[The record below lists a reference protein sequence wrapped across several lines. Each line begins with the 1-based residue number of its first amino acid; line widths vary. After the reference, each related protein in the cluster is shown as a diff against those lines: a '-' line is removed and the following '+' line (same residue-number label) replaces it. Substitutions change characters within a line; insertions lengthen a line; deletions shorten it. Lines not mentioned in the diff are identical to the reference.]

1 MFLKIQLKN
10 RFLIYYLIGDTMNR
24 ILLVEDDR
32 EIRDMI
38 CRFFQMK
45 KDNIIVDTAENGEEG
60 LDKAFENQY
69 DLLLLDV
76 MMPCLDGFE
85 VCREVRRYSD
95 IPIMFITART
105 TQEDMLTGYALG
117 CDDYIIKPF
126 PLPVLYEK
134 VKALIKRSKGL
145 VRSDLLTA
153 GEITLNP
160 NNGVVMC
167 CGDEIVLKAKEY
179 GILRVLLENKG
190 YIVSRETL
198 LNKVWGYDALVDD
211 RVLDTHIK
219 NLRKALGDCKE
230 QLQTIR
236 RRGYKIEVEL

>member
-1 MFLKIQLKN
+1 
-10 RFLIYYLIGDTMNR
+10 MNR

-45 KDNIIVDTAENGEEG
+45 KDNIIVDTAKDGEEG
-60 LDKAFENQY
+60 LEKIFENQY

-134 VKALIKRSKGL
+134 IKALIKRSKGL
-145 VRSDLLTA
+145 VRSDLLSA
-153 GEITLNP
+153 GKITLNP
-160 NNGVVMC
+160 NNGVVK
-167 CGDEIVLKAKEY
+167 CGSQEILLKAKEY

-190 YIVSRETL
+190 NIVTRETL

-219 NLRKALGDCKE
+219 NLRKALGNCKE
-230 QLQTIR
+230 QLKTVR

>member
-1 MFLKIQLKN
+1 
-10 RFLIYYLIGDTMNR
+10 MNR

-45 KDNIIVDTAENGEEG
+45 KDNIIVDTAKDGEEG
-60 LDKAFENQY
+60 LEKIFENQY

-134 VKALIKRSKGL
+134 IKALIKRSKGL
-145 VRSDLLTA
+145 VRSDLLSA
-153 GEITLNP
+153 GKITLNP
-160 NNGVVMC
+160 NNGVVK
-167 CGDEIVLKAKEY
+167 CGSQEISLKAKEY

-190 YIVSRETL
+190 NIVTRETL

-219 NLRKALGDCKE
+219 NLRKALGICKE
-230 QLQTIR
+230 QLKTVR

>member
-1 MFLKIQLKN
+1 
-10 RFLIYYLIGDTMNR
+10 
-24 ILLVEDDR
+24 
-32 EIRDMI
+32 
-38 CRFFQMK
+38 MK
-45 KDNIIVDTAENGEEG
+45 KDNIIVDTAKDGEEG
-60 LDKAFENQY
+60 LEKIFENQY

-134 VKALIKRSKGL
+134 IKALIKRSKGL
-145 VRSDLLTA
+145 VRSDLLSA
-153 GEITLNP
+153 GKITLNP
-160 NNGVVMC
+160 NNGVVK
-167 CGDEIVLKAKEY
+167 CGSQEISLKAKEY

-190 YIVSRETL
+190 NIVTRETL

-219 NLRKALGDCKE
+219 NLRKALGNCKE
-230 QLQTIR
+230 QLKTVR

>member
-1 MFLKIQLKN
+1 
-10 RFLIYYLIGDTMNR
+10 MNR
-24 ILLVEDDR
+24 ILLVEDDI

-38 CRFFQMK
+38 SRFFKMK
-45 KDNIIVDTAENGEEG
+45 KDNIIVDTAKNGEEG
-60 LDKAFENQY
+60 LYKAFANQY

-95 IPIMFITART
+95 VPIMFITART

-145 VRSDLLTA
+145 VRSDLLSA
-153 GEITLNP
+153 GSITLNP

-167 CGDEIVLKAKEY
+167 GDDEVTLKAKEY

-190 YIVSRETL
+190 CIVSRETL

-219 NLRKALGDCKE
+219 NLRKALGNCKE
-230 QLQTIR
+230 QLKTTR
-236 RRGYKIEVEL
+236 KMGYKIEVK

>member
-1 MFLKIQLKN
+1 
-10 RFLIYYLIGDTMNR
+10 MNR

-45 KDNIIVDTAENGEEG
+45 KDNIIVDTAKDGEEG
-60 LDKAFENQY
+60 LEKIFENQY

-134 VKALIKRSKGL
+134 IKALIKRSKGL
-145 VRSDLLTA
+145 VRSDLLSA

-160 NNGVVMC
+160 NNGVVK
-167 CGDEIVLKAKEY
+167 CGSQEISLKAKEY

-190 YIVSRETL
+190 NIVTRETL

-219 NLRKALGDCKE
+219 NLRKALGICKE
-230 QLQTIR
+230 QLKTVR

>member
-1 MFLKIQLKN
+1 
-10 RFLIYYLIGDTMNR
+10 MNR

-45 KDNIIVDTAENGEEG
+45 KDNIIVDTAKNGEEG
-60 LDKAFENQY
+60 LDKTFESQY

-76 MMPCLDGFE
+76 MMPFLDGFE

-145 VRSDLLTA
+145 VRSNLLSA
-153 GEITLNP
+153 GAITLNP
-160 NNGVVMC
+160 NNGVVKC
-167 CGDEIVLKAKEY
+167 SGEEIELKAKEY

-190 YIVSRETL
+190 HIVPRETL

-219 NLRKALGDCKE
+219 NLRKALGNCKE
-230 QLQTIR
+230 QLKTIR

>member
-1 MFLKIQLKN
+1 
-10 RFLIYYLIGDTMNR
+10 MNR

-45 KDNIIVDTAENGEEG
+45 KDNIIVDTAKDGEEG
-60 LDKAFENQY
+60 LEKIFENQY

-105 TQEDMLTGYALG
+105 TQEDMLTGYALV

-134 VKALIKRSKGL
+134 IKALIKRSKGL
-145 VRSDLLTA
+145 VRSDLLSA
-153 GEITLNP
+153 GKITLNP
-160 NNGVVMC
+160 NNGVVK
-167 CGDEIVLKAKEY
+167 CGSQEISLKAKEY

-190 YIVSRETL
+190 NIVTRETL

-219 NLRKALGDCKE
+219 NLRKALGNCKD
-230 QLQTIR
+230 QLKTVR

>member
-1 MFLKIQLKN
+1 
-10 RFLIYYLIGDTMNR
+10 MNR
-24 ILLVEDDR
+24 ILLIEDDR

-60 LDKAFENQY
+60 ICKAFENQY

-76 MMPCLDGFE
+76 MMPRLDGFE

-105 TQEDMLTGYALG
+105 TQEDMLTGYSLG

-145 VRSDLLTA
+145 VRSDLLSA
-153 GEITLNP
+153 GNITLNP
-160 NNGVVMC
+160 NNGIVMC
-167 CGDEIVLKAKEY
+167 GDTEIVLKAKEY

-190 YIVSRETL
+190 HIVTREAM
-198 LNKVWGYDALVDD
+198 LNKVWGYNALVDD

-219 NLRKALGDCKE
+219 NLRKALGDSKD
-230 QLQTIR
+230 LLKTVR
-236 RRGYKIEVEL
+236 RRGYKIEVE

>member
-1 MFLKIQLKN
+1 
-10 RFLIYYLIGDTMNR
+10 MNR

-45 KDNIIVDTAENGEEG
+45 KDNVTVDTAKNGEEG
-60 LDKAFENQY
+60 LEKTFENQY

-105 TQEDMLTGYALG
+105 AQEDMLTGYALG

-145 VRSDLLTA
+145 VRSDLLSA
-153 GEITLNP
+153 GKITLNP
-160 NNGVVMC
+160 NNGVVK
-167 CGDEIVLKAKEY
+167 CGNQEISLKAKEY

-190 YIVSRETL
+190 HIVTRETL

-219 NLRKALGDCKE
+219 NLRKALDSCKE
-230 QLQTIR
+230 QLKTVR

>member
-1 MFLKIQLKN
+1 
-10 RFLIYYLIGDTMNR
+10 MNR

-45 KDNIIVDTAENGEEG
+45 KDNIIVDTAKDGEDG
-60 LDKAFENQY
+60 LEKIFENQY

-134 VKALIKRSKGL
+134 IKALIKRSKGL
-145 VRSDLLTA
+145 VRSDLLSA
-153 GEITLNP
+153 GKITLNP
-160 NNGVVMC
+160 NNGVVK
-167 CGDEIVLKAKEY
+167 CGSQEISLKAKEY

-190 YIVSRETL
+190 NIVTRETL

-219 NLRKALGDCKE
+219 NLRKALGNCKE
-230 QLQTIR
+230 QLKTVR

>member
-1 MFLKIQLKN
+1 
-10 RFLIYYLIGDTMNR
+10 MNR

-45 KDNIIVDTAENGEEG
+45 KDNIIVDTAKDGEEG
-60 LDKAFENQY
+60 LEKIFENQY

-134 VKALIKRSKGL
+134 IKALIKRSKGL
-145 VRSDLLTA
+145 VRSDLLSA

-160 NNGVVMC
+160 NNGVVK
-167 CGDEIVLKAKEY
+167 CGSQEISLKAKEY

-190 YIVSRETL
+190 NIVTRETL

-219 NLRKALGDCKE
+219 NLRKALGNCKE
-230 QLQTIR
+230 QLKTVR

>member
-1 MFLKIQLKN
+1 MFISGYN
-10 RFLIYYLIGDTMNR
+10 
-24 ILLVEDDR
+24 
-32 EIRDMI
+32 
-38 CRFFQMK
+38 C
-45 KDNIIVDTAENGEEG
+45 NIIFDAAKDGEEG
-60 LDKAFENQY
+60 LEKIFENQY

-134 VKALIKRSKGL
+134 IKALIKRSKGL
-145 VRSDLLTA
+145 VRSDLLSA

-160 NNGVVMC
+160 NNGVVK
-167 CGDEIVLKAKEY
+167 CGSQEISLKAKEY

-190 YIVSRETL
+190 NIVTRETL

-219 NLRKALGDCKE
+219 NLRKALGNCKE
-230 QLQTIR
+230 QLKTVR

>member
-1 MFLKIQLKN
+1 
-10 RFLIYYLIGDTMNR
+10 MNR
-24 ILLVEDDR
+24 ILLVEDDI

-38 CRFFQMK
+38 SRFFQMK
-45 KDNIIVDTAENGEEG
+45 KDNITVDTAKNGEEG
-60 LDKAFENQY
+60 LDKAFESQY

-95 IPIMFITART
+95 VPIMFITART

-126 PLPVLYEK
+126 PLPILYEK

-145 VRSDLLTA
+145 VRSDLLSA
-153 GEITLNP
+153 GNITLNP

-167 CGDEIVLKAKEY
+167 GNTEVTLKAKEY
-179 GILRVLLENKG
+179 GILRVLMENKG

-230 QLQTIR
+230 QLKTVR
-236 RRGYKIEVEL
+236 KRGYKIELQ

>member
-1 MFLKIQLKN
+1 
-10 RFLIYYLIGDTMNR
+10 MNR

-45 KDNIIVDTAENGEEG
+45 KDNIIVDTAKDGEEG
-60 LDKAFENQY
+60 LEKIFENQF

-134 VKALIKRSKGL
+134 IKALIKRSKGL
-145 VRSDLLTA
+145 VRSDLLSA
-153 GEITLNP
+153 GKITLNP
-160 NNGVVMC
+160 NNGVVK
-167 CGDEIVLKAKEY
+167 CGSQEISLKAKEY

-190 YIVSRETL
+190 NIVTRETL

-219 NLRKALGDCKE
+219 NLRKALGNCKE
-230 QLQTIR
+230 QLKTVR

>member
-1 MFLKIQLKN
+1 
-10 RFLIYYLIGDTMNR
+10 MNR

-45 KDNIIVDTAENGEEG
+45 KDNIIVDTAKDGEEG
-60 LDKAFENQY
+60 LEKIFENQY

-76 MMPCLDGFE
+76 VMPCLDGFE

-134 VKALIKRSKGL
+134 IKALIKRSKGL
-145 VRSDLLTA
+145 VRSDLLSA
-153 GEITLNP
+153 GKITLNP
-160 NNGVVMC
+160 NNGVVK
-167 CGDEIVLKAKEY
+167 CGSQEISLKAKEY

-190 YIVSRETL
+190 NIVTRETL

-219 NLRKALGDCKE
+219 NLRKALGNCKE
-230 QLQTIR
+230 QLKTVR

>member
-1 MFLKIQLKN
+1 
-10 RFLIYYLIGDTMNR
+10 MNR

-45 KDNIIVDTAENGEEG
+45 KDNIIVDTAKNGEEG
-60 LDKAFENQY
+60 LDKTFESQY

-76 MMPCLDGFE
+76 MMPFLDGFE

-134 VKALIKRSKGL
+134 IKALIKRSKGL
-145 VRSDLLTA
+145 VRSDLLSA
-153 GEITLNP
+153 GKITLNP
-160 NNGVVMC
+160 NNGVVK
-167 CGDEIVLKAKEY
+167 CGSQEISLKAKEY

-190 YIVSRETL
+190 NIVTRETL

-219 NLRKALGDCKE
+219 NLRKALGNCKD
-230 QLQTIR
+230 QLKTVR

>member
-1 MFLKIQLKN
+1 
-10 RFLIYYLIGDTMNR
+10 MNR

-32 EIRDMI
+32 EVRDMI

-45 KDNIIVDTAENGEEG
+45 KDNIIVDTAKNGEEG

-76 MMPCLDGFE
+76 MMPLLDGFE

-145 VRSDLLTA
+145 VRSDLISA
-153 GEITLNP
+153 GNITLNP

-167 CGDEIVLKAKEY
+167 GNEEVTLKAKEY

-190 YIVSRETL
+190 HIVTRETL

-219 NLRKALGDCKE
+219 NLRKALGNSKE
-230 QLQTIR
+230 QLKTIR
-236 RRGYKIEVEL
+236 RRGYKIEVE

>member
-1 MFLKIQLKN
+1 
-10 RFLIYYLIGDTMNR
+10 MNR

-45 KDNIIVDTAENGEEG
+45 KDNIIVDTAKGGEEG
-60 LDKAFENQY
+60 LEKIFENQY

-134 VKALIKRSKGL
+134 IKALIKRSKGL
-145 VRSDLLTA
+145 VRSDLLSA

-160 NNGVVMC
+160 NNGVVK
-167 CGDEIVLKAKEY
+167 CGSQEISLKAKEY

-190 YIVSRETL
+190 NIVTRETL

-219 NLRKALGDCKE
+219 NLRKALGICKE
-230 QLQTIR
+230 QLKTVR

>member
-1 MFLKIQLKN
+1 
-10 RFLIYYLIGDTMNR
+10 MNR

-45 KDNIIVDTAENGEEG
+45 KDNIIVDTAKDGEEG
-60 LDKAFENQY
+60 LEKIFENQY

-134 VKALIKRSKGL
+134 IKALIKRSKGL
-145 VRSDLLTA
+145 VRSDLLSA
-153 GEITLNP
+153 GKITLNP
-160 NNGVVMC
+160 NNGVVK
-167 CGDEIVLKAKEY
+167 CGSQEISLKAKEY

-190 YIVSRETL
+190 NIVTRETL

-219 NLRKALGDCKE
+219 NLRKALGNCKE
-230 QLQTIR
+230 QLKTVR

>member
-1 MFLKIQLKN
+1 
-10 RFLIYYLIGDTMNR
+10 MNR

-45 KDNIIVDTAENGEEG
+45 KDNIIVDTAKDGEEG
-60 LDKAFENQY
+60 LEKIFENQF

-134 VKALIKRSKGL
+134 IKALIKRSKGL
-145 VRSDLLTA
+145 VRSDLLSA

-160 NNGVVMC
+160 NNGVVK
-167 CGDEIVLKAKEY
+167 CGSQEISLKAKEY

-190 YIVSRETL
+190 NIVTRETL

-219 NLRKALGDCKE
+219 NLRKALGICKE
-230 QLQTIR
+230 QLKTVR

>member
-1 MFLKIQLKN
+1 
-10 RFLIYYLIGDTMNR
+10 MNR

-45 KDNIIVDTAENGEEG
+45 KDNIIVDTAKDGEEG
-60 LDKAFENQY
+60 LEKIFENQY

-134 VKALIKRSKGL
+134 IKALIKRSKGL
-145 VRSDLLTA
+145 VRSDLLSA
-153 GEITLNP
+153 GKITLNP
-160 NNGVVMC
+160 NNGVVK
-167 CGDEIVLKAKEY
+167 CGSQEISLKAKEY

-190 YIVSRETL
+190 NIVTRETL

-219 NLRKALGDCKE
+219 NLRKALGNCKD
-230 QLQTIR
+230 QLKTVR

>member
-1 MFLKIQLKN
+1 
-10 RFLIYYLIGDTMNR
+10 MNR

-45 KDNIIVDTAENGEEG
+45 KDNIIVDTAKGGEEG
-60 LDKAFENQY
+60 LEKIFENQY

-134 VKALIKRSKGL
+134 IKALIKRSKGL
-145 VRSDLLTA
+145 VRSDLLSA
-153 GEITLNP
+153 GKITLNP
-160 NNGVVMC
+160 NNGVVK
-167 CGDEIVLKAKEY
+167 CGSQEISLKAKEY

-190 YIVSRETL
+190 NIVTRETL

-219 NLRKALGDCKE
+219 NLRKALGNCKE
-230 QLQTIR
+230 QLKTVR

>member
-1 MFLKIQLKN
+1 
-10 RFLIYYLIGDTMNR
+10 MNR

-45 KDNIIVDTAENGEEG
+45 KDNIIVDTAKDGEEG
-60 LDKAFENQY
+60 LERIFENQY

-134 VKALIKRSKGL
+134 IKALIKRSKGL
-145 VRSDLLTA
+145 VRSDLLSA
-153 GEITLNP
+153 GKITLNP
-160 NNGVVMC
+160 NNGVVK
-167 CGDEIVLKAKEY
+167 CGSQEISLKAKEY

-190 YIVSRETL
+190 NIVTRETL

-219 NLRKALGDCKE
+219 NLRKALGNCKE
-230 QLQTIR
+230 QLKTVR

>member
-1 MFLKIQLKN
+1 
-10 RFLIYYLIGDTMNR
+10 MNR

-45 KDNIIVDTAENGEEG
+45 KDNIIVDTAKDGEEG
-60 LDKAFENQY
+60 LEKIFENQY

-105 TQEDMLTGYALG
+105 TQEDMLTRYALG

-134 VKALIKRSKGL
+134 IKALIKRSKGL
-145 VRSDLLTA
+145 VRSDLLSA
-153 GEITLNP
+153 GKITLNP
-160 NNGVVMC
+160 NNGVVK
-167 CGDEIVLKAKEY
+167 CGSQEISLKAKEY

-190 YIVSRETL
+190 NIVTRETL

-219 NLRKALGDCKE
+219 NLRKALGNCKE
-230 QLQTIR
+230 QLKTVR

>member
-1 MFLKIQLKN
+1 
-10 RFLIYYLIGDTMNR
+10 MNR

-45 KDNIIVDTAENGEEG
+45 KDNIFVDTAENGEEG
-60 LDKAFENQY
+60 LEKAFENQY

-105 TQEDMLTGYALG
+105 AQEDMLTGYALG

-145 VRSDLLTA
+145 VRSDVLTA
-153 GEITLNP
+153 GCITLNP
-160 NNGVVMC
+160 NNGVVLC
-167 CGDEIVLKAKEY
+167 CDDEINLKAKEY

-190 YIVSRETL
+190 CIVSRETL
-198 LNKVWGYDALVDD
+198 LNKVWGYDTLVDD

-219 NLRKALGDCKE
+219 NLRKSLGDCKG
-230 QLQTIR
+230 QLKTVR
-236 RRGYKIEVEL
+236 RRGYKIEVE

>member
-1 MFLKIQLKN
+1 
-10 RFLIYYLIGDTMNR
+10 MNR

-45 KDNIIVDTAENGEEG
+45 KDNIVVDTAKDGEEG
-60 LDKAFENQY
+60 LEKIFENQY

-134 VKALIKRSKGL
+134 IKALIKRSKGL
-145 VRSDLLTA
+145 VRSDLLSA
-153 GEITLNP
+153 GKITLNP
-160 NNGVVMC
+160 NNGVVK
-167 CGDEIVLKAKEY
+167 CGSQEISLKAKEY

-190 YIVSRETL
+190 NIVTRETL

-219 NLRKALGDCKE
+219 NLRKALGNCKE
-230 QLQTIR
+230 QLKTVR